1 MTRSIFLS
9 VCAPACG
16 VLCAA
21 VLVGQPALAGEPSR
35 AVLDTLFY
43 TPAQR
48 QEIKRARQPNT
59 EAQPS
64 TTVRLSGV
72 VRRNDR
78 RGTVWVNNKALPEGD
93 ANTPRILGVDAV
105 VEGQRLRV
113 GESLDTLS
121 GTRVDLVA
129 PGAVTVQS
137 QP

>member
-1 MTRSIFLS
+1 MTGHAFLA
-9 VCAPACG
+9 V
-16 VLCAA
+16 CAA
-21 VLVGQPALAGEPSR
+21 VLVGQPVLAVEPSR

-48 QEIKRARQPNT
+48 QEISRARQPNT
-59 EAQPS
+59 EAQS
-64 TTVRLSGV
+64 SSTVRLSGV

-78 RGTVWVNNKALPEGD
+78 RGTVWVNNKALPEGG
-93 ANTPRILGVDAV
+93 ATTPPIRGMDAV

-137 QP
+137 KK